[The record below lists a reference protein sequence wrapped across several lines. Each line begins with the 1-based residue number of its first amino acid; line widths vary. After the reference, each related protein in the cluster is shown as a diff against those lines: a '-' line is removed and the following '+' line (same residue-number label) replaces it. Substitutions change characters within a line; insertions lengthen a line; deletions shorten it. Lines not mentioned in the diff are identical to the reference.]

1 MTMLA
6 LLLEGSLKGGAILVL
21 ALGITRAM
29 RGRSAAARHLVWG
42 IALLAAAAMPLASRL
57 APDWR
62 VRLPASLGSQVSRAQ
77 AVMSPT
83 QAAPQTLPAAEIAA
97 GEPSAGRAGT
107 ASLASSHTEPAPFRG
122 QSVAPLSAATALE
135 LCWVLVA
142 ATLLIR
148 LLIGFVRLARLTRR
162 AAPVNAPEWAR
173 LLNDSARSFGVHRPV
188 RLLASEETQV
198 PMTWG
203 IVRPVV
209 LLTPDYDEW
218 SPERRRSVIRHEL
231 AHVTRWDAV
240 TQLAAQVCC
249 ALYWFNPLVWMAARA
264 LRSERERACDD
275 RVLAAGT
282 RASDY
287 AGELLE
293 IARSAWGVEQHGVAL
308 AMARRSQLE
317 GRLLSILDAGVR
329 RETPGAVSAL
339 LLGVAALLL
348 SAPLAAFRPAP
359 AATEAAPPLTKSPA
373 AVPRSEP
380 VAPQPTSAA
389 PVASKPVKPVKAA
402 GDAAVPQR
410 MAAAEPACEQG
421 NSSHS
426 SQNWSDNGKKTWRV
440 SWTGDNCSV
449 DLRADG
455 DVKFNADFSD
465 VTSITPGGYLEIS
478 VRMGGNLRRLEIR
491 SEGGALRRT
500 YSINGT
506 VSPYDDAARAWLAG
520 FLIELDRHTAF
531 AVDARVPALLQQG
544 GASAVLDEIDK
555 MSSDYVRGVYYRKLL
570 ISAKL
575 SPSEVRRVAKSA
587 GTSMSSDYELG
598 RVLSALAE
606 QYSLED
612 AEVRTAFID
621 AAGTLE
627 SDYERAQ
634 LLLVVIS

>member
-1 MTMLA
+1 
-6 LLLEGSLKGGAILVL
+6 V
-21 ALGITRAM
+21 
-29 RGRSAAARHLVWG
+29 
-42 IALLAAAAMPLASRL
+42 
-57 APDWR
+57 
-62 VRLPASLGSQVSRAQ
+62 
-77 AVMSPT
+77 
-83 QAAPQTLPAAEIAA
+83 
-97 GEPSAGRAGT
+97 
-107 ASLASSHTEPAPFRG
+107 
-122 QSVAPLSAATALE
+122 
-135 LCWVLVA
+135 
-142 ATLLIR
+142 
-148 LLIGFVRLARLTRR
+148 
-162 AAPVNAPEWAR
+162 
-173 LLNDSARSFGVHRPV
+173 
-188 RLLASEETQV
+188 
-198 PMTWG
+198 
-203 IVRPVV
+203 
-209 LLTPDYDEW
+209 
-218 SPERRRSVIRHEL
+218 
-231 AHVTRWDAV
+231 
-240 TQLAAQVCC
+240 
-249 ALYWFNPLVWMAARA
+249 
-264 LRSERERACDD
+264 
-275 RVLAAGT
+275 
-282 RASDY
+282 
-287 AGELLE
+287 
-293 IARSAWGVEQHGVAL
+293 
-308 AMARRSQLE
+308 
-317 GRLLSILDAGVR
+317 
-329 RETPGAVSAL
+329 
-339 LLGVAALLL
+339 
-348 SAPLAAFRPAP
+348 
-359 AATEAAPPLTKSPA
+359 
-373 AVPRSEP
+373 
-380 VAPQPTSAA
+380 
-389 PVASKPVKPVKAA
+389 KPVKPA

-410 MAAAEPACEQG
+410 MAAADTVCEQG

-500 YSINGT
+500 YTINGT

-544 GASAVLDEIDK
+544 GASAVLDEIAQ

-587 GTSMSSDYELG
+587 GSSMSSDYELG

-634 LLLVVIS
+634 LLLVVISKGALTPEAGRTIVKLAGGMSSDYEKSRVLLALGESRLIDPKTAGPDYLDVVAGMQSDYERGRVLKKIVDSGQLSKESLVRVLDLTSRMSADYEIANVLVEVASHNQVDGSVRDAYMKAANRMKSDYESQRALAALARAGR